1 VLNFETNRIMHRHG
15 NDWVEMRPVDAHS
28 PDARDPERELLRGER
43 LFRCSA
49 CDEEIQVTT
58 EDPAHRPT

>member
-15 NDWVEMRPVDAHS
+15 NDWVEMNPVASHS
-28 PDARDPERELLRGER
+28 PDARDPERELLRGEQ

-49 CDEEIQVTT
+49 CDEEISVTT
-58 EDPAHRPT
+58 KDPPR

>member
-1 VLNFETNRIMHRHG
+1 VLNFETIMHRHG

-49 CDEEIQVTT
+49 CDEEIQIKVA
-58 EDPAHRPT
+58 EDSGG

>member
-1 VLNFETNRIMHRHG
+1 MHRHG

-28 PDARDPERELLRGER
+28 PDGRDPERELLHGGR

-49 CDEEIQVTT
+49 CDEEIQVTV
-58 EDPAHRPT
+58 EDQAG